1 MRRRTRERG
10 YPSNGFV
17 PASTSS
23 QARLLAA
30 GIRDGTAGEH
40 EPDCGAPTHHPLG
53 GTMRIWRTTGTTL
66 SQWVLDGVIGKW
78 LPGLVVGSG
87 DLAIKG
93 MGCH

>member
-40 EPDCGAPTHHPLG
+40 EPDCGAPTHHPRG

-66 SQWVLDGVIGKW
+66 SQWMGSSVSGSRGW
-78 LPGLVVGSG
+78 LWDQGISQL
-87 DLAIKG
+87 KEW
-93 MGCH
+93 GCH